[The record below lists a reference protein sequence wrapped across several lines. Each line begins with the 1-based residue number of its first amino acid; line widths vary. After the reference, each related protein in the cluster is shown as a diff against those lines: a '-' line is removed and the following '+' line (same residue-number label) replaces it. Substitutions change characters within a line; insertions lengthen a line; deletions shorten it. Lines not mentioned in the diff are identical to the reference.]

1 MKVAWVPLAKV
12 IGFCAVGV
20 VCASLVA
27 NTLSVPVHGA
37 TERYTVEFTDV
48 EGLNQ
53 GNPVT
58 MSGVRVGR
66 VDSIEFA
73 DAGGG
78 TSKAVVG
85 IEVSSDYPL
94 DRNVTAAV
102 RYGDMLGARY
112 LALTPP
118 PGGAVEAVAA
128 GTSSEALAP
137 GGVVPLERTTP
148 PVDLT
153 ALMNGFAPLFD
164 ALDPA
169 EVNALTRGFVETFDG
184 GGATVATL
192 LDRIGTLTTDLAN
205 RRGVFEELLSNM
217 STLMGSVNSRQLQL
231 EELVTGLRDLSTSV
245 AGSNDQLAALLD
257 NGNRAVA
264 SLADALTHS
273 QGAFGSSITDLTS
286 VTDAWIADTDA
297 FERFVAQMPQF
308 ADGVNRI
315 SSYGG
320 FVSLYLCNFV
330 LKVGDVEANIFGTT
344 HSEVCR

>member
-1 MKVAWVPLAKV
+1 MKLGWVPIAKV

-20 VCASLVA
+20 ACASLVA
-27 NTLSVPVHGA
+27 NTLSVPVRGDSQ
-37 TERYTVEFTDV
+37 RYTVEFTDV
-48 EGLNQ
+48 EGLHE

-66 VDSIEFA
+66 VDSIAFA

-85 IEVSSDYPL
+85 IEVSSDYAL
-94 DRNVTAAV
+94 DRNTTAAV

-112 LALTPP
+112 VALGLPEGSAVVP
-118 PGGAVEAVAA
+118 IGAAA
-128 GTSSEALAP
+128 SEALEP
-137 GGVVPLERTTP
+137 GGVIPIERTTP

-169 EVNALTRGFVETFDG
+169 EVNTLTRGFVETFDG
-184 GGATVATL
+184 QGATVSLL
-192 LDRIGTLTTDLAN
+192 LDRIATLTTDIAD
-205 RRGVFEELLSNM
+205 RGGVFEQLLTNM
-217 STLMGSVNSRQLQL
+217 NVLMSSVDRRQPQL
-231 EELVTGLRDLSTSV
+231 EQLITGLRDMSTSV
-245 AGSNDQLAALLD
+245 VGSNDSLAVLLD
-257 NGNRAVA
+257 DGNRAVA
-264 SLADALTHS
+264 SLAAALARS
-273 QGAFGSSITDLTS
+273 QGTFGASITDLTS
-286 VTDAWIADTDA
+286 VTEAWIADTPA
-297 FERFVAQMPQF
+297 FEQFVAKMPQF

-315 SSYGG
+315 SAYGG

-330 LKVGDVEANIFGTT
+330 LQAGDVEANIFGST

>member
-1 MKVAWVPLAKV
+1 MKLGWVPIAKV

-20 VCASLVA
+20 ACATLVA
-27 NTLSVPVHGA
+27 NTLSVPVRGDS
-37 TERYTVEFTDV
+37 ERYTVEFTDV
-48 EGLNQ
+48 EGLHE

-66 VDSIEFA
+66 VDSIVFA

-85 IEVSSDYPL
+85 IEVSSDHVL
-94 DRNVTAAV
+94 DRNTTAAV

-112 LALTPP
+112 VALGPP
-118 PGGAVEAVAA
+118 DGAA
-128 GTSSEALAP
+128 TSEVLEP
-137 GGVVPLERTTP
+137 GGVIPIERTAP

-169 EVNALTRGFVETFDG
+169 EVNTLTRGFVETFDG
-184 GGATVATL
+184 QGTTVSLL
-192 LDRIGTLTTDLAN
+192 LDRIATLSTDLAD
-205 RRGVFEELLSNM
+205 RSGVFEQLLTNMNALMASVDRRHPELE
-217 STLMGSVNSRQLQL
+217 Q
-231 EELVTGLRDLSTSV
+231 LVTGLRDLSTSV
-245 AGSNDQLAALLD
+245 VGSNDRLAVLLAD
-257 NGNRAVA
+257 GNRAVA
-264 SLADALTHS
+264 SLADALSRS
-273 QGAFGSSITDLTS
+273 QGAFGASVTDLKS
-286 VTDAWIADTDA
+286 VTDAWIADTPA
-297 FERFVAQMPQF
+297 FEQFVAKMPQF

-315 SSYGG
+315 SAYGG

-330 LKVGDVEANIFGTT
+330 LQAGDVEANIFGGT